1 MQVLRQILPHAA
13 DFKRFWKDSGPFAF
27 ALTSR
32 EFPPVLLE
40 PEEWIFGHTAK
51 EVLKELMQFNQK
63 KMTFV
68 RGAFNAKNQAIL
80 RPENLIPWKINP
92 FPEEWDHMATDFF
105 IPQGHLTQVVAD
117 QIKTASGKEDESLQV
132 ASAFFVLLEKN
143 LDAMGYILLKPY
155 AGSRY
160 AAIRKYLSE
169 WEDDEADAGLI

>member
-13 DFKRFWKDSGPFAF
+13 DFKRFWKEKGPFVF

-51 EVLKELMQFNQK
+51 EVLEELMQFNQK
-63 KMTFV
+63 KMAFV
-68 RGAFNAKNQAIL
+68 RGAFNPKNQAIL
-80 RPENLIPWKINP
+80 RPENLIPWKLSP
-92 FPEEWDHMATDFF
+92 FPEEWNHMTTDFF
-105 IPQGHLTQVVAD
+105 MPQGHLTQVVAD
-117 QIKTASGKEDESLQV
+117 QVKTASGRGDESLQV
-132 ASAFFVLLEKN
+132 AAAFFGLLEKN
-143 LDAMGYILLKPY
+143 LEAMGYILLQPD

-160 AAIRKYLSE
+160 AAIRKYLVE